1 MLFGRR
7 FKFNKDRSTGPGKV
21 KIWRNY
27 MRKNYILDTNILISS
42 PNAINTAQSLPLQK
56 RVSALATSKR
66 CAFKD
71 DFIAKQIT
79 LEKRKDENL

>member
-42 PNAINTAQSLPLQK
+42 PNAISASRTIMFILPQQHFRSL
-56 RVSALATSKR
+56 
-66 CAFKD
+66 
-71 DFIAKQIT
+71 I
-79 LEKRKDENL
+79 N